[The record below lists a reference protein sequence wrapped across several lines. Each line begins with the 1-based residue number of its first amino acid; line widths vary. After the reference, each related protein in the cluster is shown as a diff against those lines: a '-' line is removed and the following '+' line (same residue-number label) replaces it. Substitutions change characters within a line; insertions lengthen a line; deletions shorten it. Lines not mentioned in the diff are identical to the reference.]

1 MILFGLCFVALA
13 LALVVVASTYFAAE
27 AMRFARTA
35 YAPASRRQEYQVVWA
50 CAGVAIAYTA
60 AFSFVLGQIVE
71 LLK

>member
-13 LALVVVASTYFAAE
+13 LALVAVGSTAE
-27 AMRFARTA
+27 AMRFAKSAITP
-35 YAPASRRQEYQVVWA
+35 YTRRQEHQVVWA
-50 CAGVAIAYTA
+50 CAAVAICYTA